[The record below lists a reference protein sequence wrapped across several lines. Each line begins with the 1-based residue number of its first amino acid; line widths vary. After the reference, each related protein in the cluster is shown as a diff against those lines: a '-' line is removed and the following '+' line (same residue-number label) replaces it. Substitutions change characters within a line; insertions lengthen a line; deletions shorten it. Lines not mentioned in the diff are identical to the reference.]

1 MKMMKYLFYNFLG
14 IIIHLFEIYLM
25 KKTVLSLLILVLI
38 SFGLIAQS
46 GKKSRYIKP
55 VVFQKKVTTLISGK
69 TRNYYSLNVDKP
81 STINIQGPGILRVI
95 TRGRFAHEND
105 DKIEY
110 QVIYSVDGSKQNR
123 VKISNA
129 KQSITATY
137 KIDSL
142 GIPGQLKDFEI
153 EIGRGYHTLEFFI
166 KDKSI
171 PVAVRYY
178 LTPTKNKKQ
187 EWVSFS
193 PIKPREPVDLIT
205 RESTYKY
212 YRFSMEKPLK
222 VTVNGPTE
230 LRVLTRVENHYQM
243 KGRINYRMQ
252 VIEKGKVINTYQLNS
267 RRSEIT
273 TYKDNTELVPG
284 KACEFV
290 INVPAGRHTYE
301 VLPLDKDKNTLLGR
315 FLLPKE
321 DVKLE

>member
-1 MKMMKYLFYNFLG
+1 
-14 IIIHLFEIYLM
+14 M
-25 KKTVLSLLILVLI
+25 KKAVLSLVVLVFL
-38 SFGLIAQS
+38 SFGLHAQS
-46 GKKSRYIKP
+46 SKKARYIRP
-55 VVFQKKVTTLISGK
+55 VVFQKKVTTLISEK
-69 TRNYYSLNVDKP
+69 TRSYYSLSVDKP
-81 STINIQGPGILRVI
+81 STINVQGPGVLRVI
-95 TRGRFAHEND
+95 TRGRFIHENV
-105 DKIEY
+105 DKIDY
-110 QVIYSVDGSKQNR
+110 QVIYSIDGSKQNT
-123 VKISNA
+123 VKIDNV
-129 KQSITATY
+129 KQSKTATY
-137 KIDSL
+137 RVDSL

-166 KDKSI
+166 KDKDI
-171 PVAVRYY
+171 PVAARYY

-187 EWVSFS
+187 EWISFS

-205 RESTYKY
+205 RESSYKY
-212 YRFSMEKPLK
+212 YRFSMEEPLK
-222 VTVNGPTE
+222 VVVNGPTE

-252 VIEKGKVINTYQLNS
+252 VVEKGKVINTYQLNS

-273 TYKDNTELVPG
+273 LYKNNTELVPG
-284 KACEFV
+284 KAREFV

>member
-1 MKMMKYLFYNFLG
+1 
-14 IIIHLFEIYLM
+14 M
-25 KKTVLSLLILVLI
+25 KKTVLSLVVLVFFAL
-38 SFGLIAQS
+38 GLNAQS
-46 GKKSRYIKP
+46 SKKARYIRP
-55 VVFQKKVTTLISGK
+55 VVFQKKVATLISEK
-69 TRNYYSLNVDKP
+69 TRSYYSLSDDKP

-95 TRGRFAHEND
+95 TRGRFIHENV
-105 DKIEY
+105 DKIDY
-110 QVIYSVDGSKQNR
+110 QVIYSIDGSKQNI
-123 VKISNA
+123 VKIDNVKKS
-129 KQSITATY
+129 KTATY
-137 KIDSL
+137 RVDSL

-166 KDKSI
+166 KDKDI
-171 PVAVRYY
+171 PVAARYY
-178 LTPTKNKKQ
+178 LSPTKNKKQ
-187 EWVSFS
+187 EWISFS

-205 RESTYKY
+205 RESSYKY
-212 YRFSMEKPLK
+212 YRFSMEEPLK
-222 VTVNGPTE
+222 VVVNGPTE

-252 VIEKGKVINTYQLNS
+252 VVEKGKVINTYQLNS

-273 TYKDNTELVPG
+273 LYKNNTELVPG
-284 KACEFV
+284 KAREFV

>member
-1 MKMMKYLFYNFLG
+1 
-14 IIIHLFEIYLM
+14 
-25 KKTVLSLLILVLI
+25 LI
-38 SFGLIAQS
+38 SE
-46 GKKSRYIKP
+46 
-55 VVFQKKVTTLISGK
+55 K
-69 TRNYYSLNVDKP
+69 TRSYYSLSVEKP
-81 STINIQGPGILRVI
+81 STINVQGPGILRVI
-95 TRGRFAHEND
+95 TRGRFIHKNV
-105 DKIEY
+105 DKIDY
-110 QVIYSVDGSKQNR
+110 QVIYSINGSKQNT
-123 VKISNA
+123 VKIDNV
-129 KQSITATY
+129 KQSKTATY
-137 KIDSL
+137 RVDSL

-166 KDKSI
+166 KYKDI
-171 PVAVRYY
+171 PVAARYY

-187 EWVSFS
+187 DWISFS

-205 RESTYKY
+205 RESSYKY
-212 YRFSMEKPLK
+212 YRFSMEEPLK
-222 VTVNGPTE
+222 VVVNGPTE

-252 VIEKGKVINTYQLNS
+252 VVEKGKVINTYQLNS

-273 TYKDNTELVPG
+273 LYKNNTELVPG
-284 KACEFV
+284 KAREFV